1 MAQRYTFIFGI
12 FKRNVQI
19 CHSLLTKTTKI
30 MSVLKDIKSIFQ
42 KYNVNLEVSEPE
54 NDPVQL
60 MVEGVLADGSSIFTD
75 SDTWAVGVR
84 AFTKDA
90 EGNNVPLTDG
100 EYELADGGVI
110 KIVEG
115 MVAEIGTKEPE
126 EEEAKDE
133 KKDDKKEE
141 EMHED
146 MKALFEHIT
155 SLEAQ
160 IKSLNEKNTSLS
172 TEVTKLAKQPATASV
187 KDTKAKTELSAHPFN
202 KPFHKMSYE
211 EKVAFNFSKIK
222 N

>member
-1 MAQRYTFIFGI
+1 
-12 FKRNVQI
+12 
-19 CHSLLTKTTKI
+19 

-54 NDPVQL
+54 NEPVQL

-115 MVAEIGTKEPE
+115 MVAEIGTKEAE
-126 EEEAKDE
+126 DSEDE
-133 KKDDKKEE
+133 MKDDKKEE

-160 IKSLNEKNTSLS
+160 IKSLTEKNASLS
-172 TEVTKLAKQPATASV
+172 KEVTELSKQPAIASV
-187 KDTKAKTELSAHPFN
+187 KDSKTKTELSANRLN
-202 KPFHKMSYE
+202 KPFHQMTYE

>member
-1 MAQRYTFIFGI
+1 
-12 FKRNVQI
+12 
-19 CHSLLTKTTKI
+19 

-42 KYNVNLEVSEPE
+42 KYNVSLEVSEPKE
-54 NDPVQL
+54 EPVQL
-60 MVEGVLADGSSIFTD
+60 MVEGILADGSSIFTD

-110 KIVEG
+110 KIAEG
-115 MVAEIGTKEPE
+115 MVSEIGTKEAE
-126 EEEAKDE
+126 DSEGEM
-133 KKDDKKEE
+133 KDDKKEE

-172 TEVTKLAKQPATASV
+172 AEVTKLSKQPALASI
-187 KDTKAKTELSAHPFN
+187 KDTKAKTELSAHPFT